1 MKIKIL
7 NLLCLTLLA
16 TLICSCK
23 SGKPD
28 PKQSGIN
35 KSKDNPPVEWTIV
48 QPSVLQ
54 ETITVSGKLI
64 PFEAT
69 TLQPEVSGRVVK
81 INLPEGKFVKRGT
94 LLVKLFDDDLQAQLH
109 KANTQL
115 KIIEQQQ
122 QRQSELL
129 KVAGI
134 SQTDYDQTTLSLASV
149 KNDIEIYNVM
159 IRKTEVVA
167 PFDGTIGLRNISI
180 GAIVTPATVLATI
193 RADKQLKLDFSVPS
207 KYSSQV
213 NVGTKL
219 IFTVQGKEELYN
231 ASVMA
236 SEKGIEAVTNNLN
249 VRAIVT
255 SKSGL
260 LLPGEFTNI
269 DLKLKQ
275 NDHALMVP
283 TQAVIPQ
290 ELTKQVIL
298 AQNGKAKFVTIT
310 TGIRREDN
318 VEVVTGIKPGDTLVT
333 TGILFI
339 KPGSKIKLIGAKSKS
354 KKRRSL

>member
-1 MKIKIL
+1 MNIKIL

-23 SGKPD
+23 SGKTD
-28 PKQSGIN
+28 PKQSGN
-35 KSKDNPPVEWTIV
+35 RSKENPPVEWTIV
-48 QPSVLQ
+48 KSSVLQ

-81 INLPEGKFVKRGT
+81 INLPEGKYVKQGT

-122 QRQSELL
+122 NRQSELL

-134 SQTDYDQTTLSLASV
+134 SQTDYDQTTLSLASI

-180 GAIVTPATVLATI
+180 GAIVTPATILATI
-193 RADKQLKLDFSVPS
+193 RADKKLKLDFSVPS
-207 KYSSQV
+207 KYSSEV

-219 IFTVQGKEELYN
+219 KFTVQGKEEQFD

-236 SEKGIEAVTNNLN
+236 SERGIEAITNNLN
-249 VRAIVT
+249 VRAVV
-255 SKSGL
+255 SGKSGS

-269 DLKLKQ
+269 NLKLKQ
-275 NDHALMVP
+275 NDHALMIP

-290 ELTKQVIL
+290 ELNKQVII
-298 AQNGKAKFVTIT
+298 ANKGKAKFVTIT
-310 TGIRREDN
+310 TGIRREATI
-318 VEVVTGIKPGDTLVT
+318 EVVKGLNPGDTLIT

-339 KPGSKIKLIGAKSKS
+339 KPDSKIKLIKAKKHKS
-354 KKRRSL
+354 L

>member
-1 MKIKIL
+1 MNIKIL

-16 TLICSCK
+16 TLMYSCK

-28 PKQSGIN
+28 PKQQGN
-35 KSKDNPPVEWTIV
+35 RSKDNPPVEWTV
-48 QPSVLQ
+48 VKSSVLQ
-54 ETITVSGKLI
+54 ETISVSGKLI

-81 INLPEGKFVKRGT
+81 INLPEGKYVKQGT

-134 SQTDYDQTTLSLASV
+134 SQTDYDQTTLSLASI

-180 GAIVTPATVLATI
+180 GAIVTPATILATI
-193 RADKQLKLDFSVPS
+193 RADKKLKLDFSVPS
-207 KYSSQV
+207 KYSSEV

-219 IFTVQGKEELYN
+219 KFTVQGKDDKYD

-236 SEKGIEAVTNNLN
+236 SEKGIEAITNNLN
-249 VRAIVT
+249 VRAIVS
-255 SKSGL
+255 SKSGSL
-260 LLPGEFTNI
+260 ISGEFANI

-275 NDHALMVP
+275 NDHALMIP

-290 ELTKQVIL
+290 ELTKQVII
-298 AQNGKAKFVTIT
+298 AEKGKAKFVTIT

-318 VEVVTGIKPGDTLVT
+318 VEVVKGLKAGDTIIT

-339 KPGSKIKLIGAKSKS
+339 KPDSKIKLIKA
-354 KKRRSL
+354 KKRKSL

>member
-1 MKIKIL
+1 MNIKIL

-28 PKQSGIN
+28 PKQQGI

-48 QPSVLQ
+48 KPSVLQ
-54 ETITVSGKLI
+54 ETITVSGTLI
-64 PFEAT
+64 PFEVT
-69 TLQPEVSGRVVK
+69 TLQPEISGRVVL
-81 INLPEGKFVKRGT
+81 INLPEGKLVKKGT

-122 QRQSELL
+122 KRQSELL

-149 KNDIEIYNVM
+149 KNDIEIDNVM
-159 IRKTEVVA
+159 IRKTEVIA
-167 PFDGTIGLRNISI
+167 PFEGTIGLRNISI
-180 GAIVTPATVLATI
+180 GAIVTPTTVLATI
-193 RADKQLKLDFSVPS
+193 REDQKLKLDFSVPS
-207 KYSSQV
+207 KYSSEV

-219 IFTVQGKEELYN
+219 KFTIQGKDTKYD

-236 SEKGIEAVTNNLN
+236 SEKGIDALTNNLK
-249 VRAIVT
+249 VRSVVS
-255 SKSGL
+255 SKSGS
-260 LLPGEFTNI
+260 LLPGEFANI

-275 NDHALMVP
+275 KDHALMIP
-283 TQAVIPQ
+283 SQSVIPQ
-290 ELTKQVIL
+290 ELTKQVIIVK
-298 AQNGKAKFVTIT
+298 NGKAKFVTIT

-318 VEVVTGIKPGDTLVT
+318 VEVLTGLEPGDTLVT

-339 KPGSKIKLIGAKSKS
+339 KPEAPVRLLKAKKP
-354 KKRRSL
+354 KTV

>member
-1 MKIKIL
+1 MNIKIL

-16 TLICSCK
+16 MLICSCK

-28 PKQSGIN
+28 PKQQGN
-35 KSKDNPPVEWTIV
+35 RSKENPPVEWTIV
-48 QPSVLQ
+48 KPSVLQ

-81 INLPEGKFVKRGT
+81 INLPEGKYVKQGT

-115 KIIEQQQ
+115 KIIAQQQ

-134 SQTDYDQTTLSLASV
+134 SQTDYDQTTLQLASV

-167 PFDGTIGLRNISI
+167 PFDGTIGLKNISV

-207 KYSSQV
+207 KYSSEV

-219 IFTVQGKEELYN
+219 KFTVQGKDNQYD

-236 SEKGIEAVTNNLN
+236 SERGIEAITNNLN
-249 VRAIVT
+249 VRAVV
-255 SKSGL
+255 SGKSGL

-275 NDHALMVP
+275 NDHALMIP

-290 ELTKQVIL
+290 ELTKQVII
-298 AQNGKAKFVTIT
+298 ANKGKAKFVTIT
-310 TGIRREDN
+310 TGIRKEDN
-318 VEVVTGIKPGDTLVT
+318 IEVVKGLNPGDTLIT

-339 KPGSKIKLIGAKSKS
+339 KPDSKIKLIKA
-354 KKRRSL
+354 KKRKSL

>member
-1 MKIKIL
+1 MNIKLL
-7 NLLCLTLLA
+7 NLLSLTLLA
-16 TLICSCK
+16 SLICSCK
-23 SGKPD
+23 SGKTD
-28 PKQSGIN
+28 PKQAGM
-35 KSKDNPPVEWTIV
+35 KSKDSPPVEWIV
-48 QPSVLQ
+48 VKPTVLQ

-69 TLQPEVSGRVVK
+69 TLQPEVSGRIVK
-81 INLPEGKFVKRGT
+81 INLPEGKFVKQGT

-122 QRQSELL
+122 NRQSELL

-134 SQTDYDQTTLSLASV
+134 SQTDYDQTTLSLASI

-159 IRKTEVVA
+159 VRKTEVIA

-180 GAIVTPATVLATI
+180 GAIVTPSTVLATI

-207 KYSSQV
+207 KYSSEV

-219 IFTVQGKEELYN
+219 KFTVQGKDDQYN

-236 SEKGIEAVTNNLN
+236 SEKGIEAVTNNLR
-249 VRAIVT
+249 VRAVV
-255 SKSGL
+255 SGKSVS
-260 LLPGEFTNI
+260 LLPGEFANI
-269 DLKLKQ
+269 SLNLKQ
-275 NDHALMVP
+275 KNNALMIP

-290 ELTKQVIL
+290 ELTKQVIIL
-298 AQNGKAKFVTIT
+298 KQGKAKFVTIT
-310 TGIRREDN
+310 TGTRQEDN
-318 VEVVTGIKPGDTLVT
+318 IEVIKGLNPGDTLIT

-339 KPGSKIKLIGAKSKS
+339 KPASKIKLLKAKR
-354 KKRRSL
+354 KKI

>member
-1 MKIKIL
+1 MNIKIL

-28 PKQSGIN
+28 PKQQGN
-35 KSKDNPPVEWTIV
+35 RSKDNPPVEWTIV
-48 QPSVLQ
+48 KPSVLQ
-54 ETITVSGKLI
+54 ETISVSGKLI
-64 PFEAT
+64 PFEMT

-81 INLPEGKFVKRGT
+81 INLPEGKYVKQGT

-122 QRQSELL
+122 KRQSELL

-134 SQTDYDQTTLSLASV
+134 SQTDYDQTTLSLASI

-167 PFDGTIGLRNISI
+167 PFDGTIGLRNISV
-180 GAIVTPATVLATI
+180 GAIVTPSTVMATI

-207 KYSSQV
+207 KYSSEV

-219 IFTVQGKEELYN
+219 KFTVQGKDQQYD

-236 SEKGIEAVTNNLN
+236 SERGIEAVTNNLN
-249 VRAIVT
+249 VRAIVS
-255 SKSGL
+255 SKSGI

-269 DLKLKQ
+269 SLKLKQ

-290 ELTKQVIL
+290 ELTKQVII
-298 AQNGKAKFVTIT
+298 ANNGKAKFVTIT
-310 TGIRREDN
+310 TGIRKEDN
-318 VEVVTGIKPGDTLVT
+318 VEVVKGLNAGDTLIT

-339 KPGSKIKLIGAKSKS
+339 KPDSKIKLIKAKKH
-354 KKRRSL
+354 KTL

>member
-1 MKIKIL
+1 MNIKLL
-7 NLLCLTLLA
+7 NLLCLTLLT

-23 SGKPD
+23 SGKTD
-28 PKQSGIN
+28 PKQSGN

-48 QPSVLQ
+48 KPSVLQ
-54 ETITVSGKLI
+54 ETITVSGTLI

-81 INLPEGKFVKRGT
+81 INLPEGKLVKKGT

-122 QRQSELL
+122 KRQSELL

-149 KNDIEIYNVM
+149 KNDIEIDNVL
-159 IRKTEVVA
+159 IRKTEVIA

-180 GAIVTPATVLATI
+180 GAIVTPTTVLATI
-193 RADKQLKLDFSVPS
+193 REDQKLKLDFSVPS
-207 KYSSQV
+207 KYSSEV

-219 IFTVQGKEELYN
+219 KFTIQGKDVSYD

-236 SEKGIEAVTNNLN
+236 SEKGIDALTNNLK
-249 VRAIVT
+249 VRSIVS
-255 SKSGL
+255 SKSGA
-260 LLPGEFTNI
+260 LLPGEFANI

-275 NDHALMVP
+275 KDHALMIP
-283 TQAVIPQ
+283 SQSVIPQ
-290 ELTKQVIL
+290 ELTKQVIIVK
-298 AQNGKAKFVTIT
+298 NGKAKFVTIT

-318 VEVVTGIKPGDTLVT
+318 VEVLTGLEPGDTLIT

-339 KPGSKIKLIGAKSKS
+339 KPESTVRLLKAKKP
-354 KKRRSL
+354 KTL

>member
-1 MKIKIL
+1 MNIKIL
-7 NLLCLTLLA
+7 NLLCLTLLV
-16 TLICSCK
+16 TLIYSCK
-23 SGKPD
+23 SGKTD
-28 PKQSGIN
+28 PKQTGN
-35 KSKDNPPVEWTIV
+35 RSKENPPVEWIV
-48 QPSVLQ
+48 VKPSVLQ

-81 INLPEGKFVKRGT
+81 INLPEGKYVKQGT

-115 KIIEQQQ
+115 KIIEEQQK
-122 QRQSELL
+122 RQSELL

-180 GAIVTPATVLATI
+180 GAIVTPTTVLATI
-193 RADKQLKLDFSVPS
+193 RADKKLKLDFSVPS
-207 KYSSQV
+207 KYSSEV

-219 IFTVQGKEELYN
+219 KFTVQGKDQQYD

-236 SEKGIEAVTNNLN
+236 SEKGIEAITNNLN
-249 VRAIVT
+249 VRAVVI
-255 SKSGL
+255 SNSGS

-269 DLKLKQ
+269 ELKLKQ
-275 NDHALMVP
+275 NNHALMIP
-283 TQAVIPQ
+283 TQSVIPQ
-290 ELTKQVIL
+290 ELTKQVIIVE
-298 AQNGKAKFVTIT
+298 NGKAKFVTIT
-310 TGIRREDN
+310 TGIRKEDN
-318 VEVVTGIKPGDTLVT
+318 IEVVKGLNPGDTLVT

-339 KPGSKIKLIGAKSKS
+339 KPDSKIKLIKA
-354 KKRRSL
+354 KKRKSL

>member
-1 MKIKIL
+1 
-7 NLLCLTLLA
+7 
-16 TLICSCK
+16 
-23 SGKPD
+23 
-28 PKQSGIN
+28 
-35 KSKDNPPVEWTIV
+35 
-48 QPSVLQ
+48 
-54 ETITVSGKLI
+54 
-64 PFEAT
+64 
-69 TLQPEVSGRVVK
+69 VK
-81 INLPEGKFVKRGT
+81 INLPEGKYVKQGT

-122 QRQSELL
+122 KRQSELL

-207 KYSSQV
+207 KYSSEV
-213 NVGTKL
+213 NVGTRLK
-219 IFTVQGKEELYN
+219 FTVQGKEQQYD

-236 SEKGIEAVTNNLN
+236 SERGIEAVTNNLN
-249 VRAIVT
+249 VRAVVS

-269 DLKLKQ
+269 NLKLKQ
-275 NDHALMVP
+275 NDHALMIP

-290 ELTKQVIL
+290 ELTKQVII
-298 AQNGKAKFVTIT
+298 ANKGKAKFVTVI
-310 TGIRREDN
+310 TGIRKEDN
-318 VEVVTGIKPGDTLVT
+318 VEVVKGLNPGDTLVT

-339 KPGSKIKLIGAKSKS
+339 KPNSKIKLIKAKKH
-354 KKRRSL
+354 KAL

>member
-1 MKIKIL
+1 MNIKIL

-28 PKQSGIN
+28 PKQKGNRSN
-35 KSKDNPPVEWTIV
+35 ENPPVEWTV
-48 QPSVLQ
+48 VKPSVLQ

-69 TLQPEVSGRVVK
+69 TLQPEVSGRVVM
-81 INLPEGKFVKRGT
+81 INLPEGKLVKKGT
-94 LLVKLFDDDLQAQLH
+94 LLVKLFDDDLKAQLH

-149 KNDIEIYNVM
+149 KNDIEIDNVM

-180 GAIVTPATVLATI
+180 GAIVTPTTVLATI
-193 RADKQLKLDFSVPS
+193 REDQKLKLDFSVPS
-207 KYSSQV
+207 KYSNEV

-219 IFTVQGKEELYN
+219 KFTVQGKDQQYD

-236 SEKGIEAVTNNLN
+236 SEKGIDVLTSNLN
-249 VRAIVT
+249 VRAVVS
-255 SKSGL
+255 SKSGS
-260 LLPGEFTNI
+260 LLPGEFANI

-275 NDHALMVP
+275 KDHALMIP
-283 TQAVIPQ
+283 SQSVIPQ
-290 ELTKQVIL
+290 ELTKQVIVVK
-298 AQNGKAKFVTIT
+298 NGKAKFRTIT
-310 TGIRREDN
+310 TGIRKADN
-318 VEVVTGIKPGDTLVT
+318 VEVLTGLEPGDTIVT
-333 TGILFI
+333 TGILFL
-339 KPGSKIKLIGAKSKS
+339 KPDDAVRLLKVKNKS
-354 KKRRSL
+354 L

>member
-1 MKIKIL
+1 MNIKIL
-7 NLLCLTLLA
+7 NLLCLTLFA

-28 PKQSGIN
+28 PKQQGN
-35 KSKDNPPVEWTIV
+35 RSKDNPPVEWTV
-48 QPSVLQ
+48 VKPSVLQ

-81 INLPEGKFVKRGT
+81 INLPEGKYVKQGT

-122 QRQSELL
+122 KRQSELL

-134 SQTDYDQTTLSLASV
+134 SQTDYDQTTLSLASI

-167 PFDGTIGLRNISI
+167 PFDGTLGLRNISI
-180 GAIVTPATVLATI
+180 GAIVTPTTILATI
-193 RADKQLKLDFSVPS
+193 RADKKLKLDFSVPS
-207 KYSSQV
+207 KYSSEV

-219 IFTVQGKEELYN
+219 KFTVQGKDDQYE

-236 SEKGIEAVTNNLN
+236 SEKGIEAITNNLN
-249 VRAIVT
+249 VRAIVS
-255 SKSGL
+255 SKSGS

-269 DLKLKQ
+269 NLKLKQ
-275 NDHALMVP
+275 NDHALMIP
-283 TQAVIPQ
+283 TQSVIPQ
-290 ELTKQVIL
+290 ELTKQVIVSE
-298 AQNGKAKFVTIT
+298 NGKAKFVTIT

-318 VEVVTGIKPGDTLVT
+318 IEVIKGLKAGDTIIT

-339 KPGSKIKLIGAKSKS
+339 KPDSKIKLIKA
-354 KKRRSL
+354 KKRKSL

>member
-1 MKIKIL
+1 MNIRIL

-28 PKQSGIN
+28 PKQQGN
-35 KSKDNPPVEWTIV
+35 RSKDNPPVEWTV
-48 QPSVLQ
+48 VKPSVLQ
-54 ETITVSGKLI
+54 ETISVSGKLI
-64 PFEAT
+64 PFEMT

-81 INLPEGKFVKRGT
+81 INLPEGKYVKQGT
-94 LLVKLFDDDLQAQLH
+94 LLVKLFDEDLKAQLH
-109 KANTQL
+109 KATTQL

-134 SQTDYDQTTLSLASV
+134 SQTDYDQTTLQLASI

-167 PFDGTIGLRNISI
+167 PFDGTIGLKNISV
-180 GAIVTPATVLATI
+180 GAIVTPSTVLATI
-193 RADKQLKLDFSVPS
+193 RADRKLKLDFSVPS
-207 KYSSQV
+207 KYSSEV

-219 IFTVQGKEELYN
+219 KFTVQGKDQQYD

-249 VRAIVT
+249 VRAVVT
-255 SKSGL
+255 GSTGS
-260 LLPGEFTNI
+260 LLPGDFTNI
-269 DLKLKQ
+269 TLKLKQ
-275 NDHALMVP
+275 KDHALMIP
-283 TQAVIPQ
+283 SQAVIPQ
-290 ELTKQVIL
+290 ELTKQVII
-298 AQNGKAKFVTIT
+298 ANKGKAKFVTVIT
-310 TGIRREDN
+310 GVRKEDN
-318 VEVVTGIKPGDTLVT
+318 VEVIKGLNAGDTLIT

-339 KPGSKIKLIGAKSKS
+339 KPGSKIKLLKAKKH
-354 KKRRSL
+354 KAL

>member
-1 MKIKIL
+1 MNIKLL

-23 SGKPD
+23 SGKTD
-28 PKQSGIN
+28 PKQSGN

-48 QPSVLQ
+48 KPSVLQ
-54 ETITVSGKLI
+54 ETITVSGTLI

-69 TLQPEVSGRVVK
+69 TLQPEVSGRVVM
-81 INLPEGKFVKRGT
+81 INLPEGKLVKKGT
-94 LLVKLFDDDLQAQLH
+94 LLVKLFDDDLKAQLH

-122 QRQSELL
+122 KRQSELL

-149 KNDIEIYNVM
+149 KNDIEIDNVM

-167 PFDGTIGLRNISI
+167 PFDGTIGLRNISM
-180 GAIVTPATVLATI
+180 GAIVTPTTVLATI
-193 RADKQLKLDFSVPS
+193 REDQKLKLDFSVPS
-207 KYSSQV
+207 KYSSEV

-219 IFTVQGKEELYN
+219 KFTIQGKDVSYD

-236 SEKGIEAVTNNLN
+236 SEKGIDALTNNLK
-249 VRAIVT
+249 VRSIV
-255 SKSGL
+255 SGKSNA
-260 LLPGEFTNI
+260 LLPGEFANI
-269 DLKLKQ
+269 ELKLKQ
-275 NDHALMVP
+275 KDHALMIP
-283 TQAVIPQ
+283 SQSVIPQ
-290 ELTKQVIL
+290 ELTKQVIIVK
-298 AQNGKAKFVTIT
+298 NGKAKFVTIT

-318 VEVVTGIKPGDTLVT
+318 VEVLTGLEPGDTLVT

-339 KPGSKIKLIGAKSKS
+339 KPESTVRLLKAKKP
-354 KKRRSL
+354 KTL

>member
-1 MKIKIL
+1 MNIKFL

-16 TLICSCK
+16 TFIISCK
-23 SGKPD
+23 SGKTD
-28 PKQSGIN
+28 QKQTGIR
-35 KSKDNPPVEWTIV
+35 SKDNPPVEWTV
-48 QPSVLQ
+48 VKPSVLQ

-81 INLPEGKFVKRGT
+81 INLPEGKFVKQGT

-122 QRQSELL
+122 KRQSELL

-134 SQTDYDQTTLSLASV
+134 SQTDYDQTTLSLASI

-167 PFDGTIGLRNISI
+167 PFDGTIGLKNISI
-180 GAIVTPATVLATI
+180 GAIVTPSTVLATI

-207 KYSSQV
+207 KYSSEV

-219 IFTVQGKEELYN
+219 KFTIQGKDDQYD

-236 SEKGIEAVTNNLN
+236 SEKGIEALTNNLN
-249 VRAIVT
+249 VRAIVS
-255 SKSGL
+255 SKSNS

-269 DLKLKQ
+269 ALKLKQ
-275 NDHALMVP
+275 KDHALMIP
-283 TQAVIPQ
+283 SQAVIPQ
-290 ELTKQVIL
+290 ELTKQVIIL
-298 AQNGKAKFVTIT
+298 ENGKAKFVTIT
-310 TGIRREDN
+310 TGTRQEDN
-318 VEVVTGIKPGDTLVT
+318 VEVLKGLEPGDTLIT

-339 KPGSKIKLIGAKSKS
+339 KPESTVRLMKAKKHKS
-354 KKRRSL
+354 L